1 MYEST
6 IGFIEFV
13 IENLLL
19 YLIFI
24 VGCFSSAKFIKE
36 EDHYFYNRKKYI
48 ILSIILFSLVSFIRC
63 KLYIRFLI
71 FCLINGFVFNQ
82 IFEEKIKRIVGFNSY
97 IIFVSCFICSLLFL
111 IKGINILLVE
121 FIVLIMLLIIDKLI
135 YKFHFNI
142 DKIKEVGKKLIL
154 NVIESY
160 ILIIAVVWMSIYA
173 YITKNNTL
181 MHVNNFVLMGIS
193 VFYIIY
199 NLIEKYK
206 LNKNLLYIETL
217 EYDKKLLTTENDRI
231 KIFKHDFNNIIQAMN
246 GYVLSEDIPSLKT
259 YIKKMIKDVN
269 EIEEINIGN
278 KYFLNN
284 KAIANLFSK
293 KYQKAKKENV
303 DIKFEV
309 MFELKLLNKYE
320 YEIIRILGI
329 FLDNAIE
336 AVREEEEK
344 EIAVL
349 LIRNNDE
356 KIIIVENTC
365 TKDVDLNKIYTKDFS
380 TKKNNTGLGLW
391 EVKNLVDKNS
401 NFSLMTYIEDNMFKH
416 KMVVV

>member
-1 MYEST
+1 MSENALLLVK
-6 IGFIEFV
+6 FIV
-13 IENLLL
+13 ENLLM

-48 ILSIILFSLVSFIRC
+48 ILSIILFGLISLIDC
-63 KLYIRFLI
+63 KLHIRFLL

-97 IIFVSCFICSLLFL
+97 IIFVSCLVCSLLFW

-142 DKIKEVGKKLIL
+142 DKIKEIGKKFIF

-160 ILIIAVVWMSIYA
+160 ALIIFVVWMSIYVC
-173 YITKNNTL
+173 ISKNDIL
-181 MHVNNFVLMGIS
+181 MYLNKLLLMGIS
-193 VFYIIY
+193 IFYIIY
-199 NLIEKYK
+199 NLIAKFK
-206 LNKNLLYIETL
+206 LNKNLLYIESL
-217 EYDKKLLTTENDRI
+217 EHDKKLLTTENDRI

-269 EIEEINIGN
+269 DTEGVNIGN

-303 DIKFEV
+303 NIKFEV

-320 YEIIRILGI
+320 YEIIRMLGI

-336 AVREEEEK
+336 AVREEDEK
-344 EIAVL
+344 EIDVL

-365 TKDVDLNKIYTKDFS
+365 T
-380 TKKNNTGLGLW
+380 
-391 EVKNLVDKNS
+391 
-401 NFSLMTYIEDNMFKH
+401 
-416 KMVVV
+416 

>member
-1 MYEST
+1 MYES
-6 IGFIEFV
+6 ILEVIEFAA
-13 IENLLL
+13 ENLLM
-19 YLIFI
+19 YLIYV

-36 EDHYFYNRKKYI
+36 EDHYFFNRKKYI
-48 ILSIILFSLVSFIRC
+48 ILSIVLFSLVSLIRC
-63 KLYIRFLI
+63 NLHIRFLL

-97 IIFVSCFICSLLFL
+97 IIFVSGFVCSLLFL
-111 IKGINILLVE
+111 IKGINNLLVE

-142 DKIKEVGKKLIL
+142 DTIKEVGKKLIL
-154 NVIESY
+154 NMIESY
-160 ILIIAVVWMSIYA
+160 ILIIAVIWMSIYT
-173 YITKNNTL
+173 YITKNNIL
-181 MHVNNFVLMGIS
+181 INVNNFVLMGIS
-193 VFYIIY
+193 VFFIVY

-217 EYDKKLLTTENDRI
+217 EHDKRLLSNENDRI
-231 KIFKHDFNNIIQAMN
+231 RIFKHDFNNIIQAMN

-259 YIKKMIKDVN
+259 YIKKMINDVN
-269 EIEEINIGN
+269 ETEEINIGN

-320 YEIIRILGI
+320 YEIIRMLGI

-336 AVREEEEK
+336 AVREEEKK
-344 EIAVL
+344 EIDIL
-349 LIRNNDE
+349 LIRNDDE

-365 TKDVDLNKIYTKDFS
+365 TKEIDLNKIYTKDFS

-416 KMVVV
+416 KLVVV